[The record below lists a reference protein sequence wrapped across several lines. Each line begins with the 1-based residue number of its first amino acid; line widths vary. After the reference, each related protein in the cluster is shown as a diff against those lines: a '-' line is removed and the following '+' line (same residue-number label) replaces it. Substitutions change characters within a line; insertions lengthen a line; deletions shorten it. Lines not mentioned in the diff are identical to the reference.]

1 MFAGFT
7 LAGWGLR
14 LMPVGIVAI
23 LFYFGWTN
31 VQSVVDRYTSM
42 SGTIEKLSHENEL
55 YKSRLNS
62 YNLRIA
68 RRDDAIAASKCATDI
83 KRWIAH
89 PEDLPQK
96 FDPFKQLGIMSQPQP
111 GVKK

>member
-14 LMPVGIVAI
+14 LIPVALIAIV
-23 LFYFGWTN
+23 FYFGWTN
-31 VQSVVDRYTSM
+31 VQSVVDRYTAM
-42 SGTIEKLSHENEL
+42 SGKIERLSHENAL
-55 YKSRLNS
+55 LTSRLSS

-96 FDPFKQLGIMSQPQP
+96 FDPFKQLGIMSQPQN
-111 GVKK
+111 GVR

>member
-1 MFAGFT
+1 MFPGFT

-14 LMPVGIVAI
+14 LLPVGLLAI

-31 VQSVVDRYTSM
+31 VQSIITRYTEM
-42 SGTIEKLSHENEL
+42 SGTIERLDHENKL
-55 YKSRLNS
+55 LSSRLNS

-83 KRWIAH
+83 KRWISH

-96 FDPFKQLGIMSQPQP
+96 FDPFKQLGIMSQPST